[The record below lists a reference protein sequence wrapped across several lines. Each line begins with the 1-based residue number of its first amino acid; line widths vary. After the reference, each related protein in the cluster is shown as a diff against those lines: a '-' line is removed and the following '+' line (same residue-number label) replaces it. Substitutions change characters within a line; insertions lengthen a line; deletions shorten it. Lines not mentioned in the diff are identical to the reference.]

1 MTDLLPRGRVAS
13 PTLHVTILFTIGV
26 FIAILIMSF
35 IFTVE
40 VVARGQGRVV
50 PISRVQVIQP
60 EFSGRIAAIHVQ
72 NGMTVAEGDLLIELD
87 PTEAS
92 AELGKV
98 QSEQIRL
105 TIEGARIEA
114 MIAALALA
122 PASEDFLST
131 AQSGFSLP
139 APLAKHPFAAEQRRL
154 LDAELEDYLASLAQ
168 LAARDEANRKSEAV
182 TLANIDR
189 LAATIEIQNER
200 LRNAEQLLQQ
210 GTTSRAAF
218 LDVQQTFTEL
228 DRQRDVYLAE
238 LEQKAAERAALDSER
253 RGLVADLKN
262 TLAERK
268 TQIEA
273 RLANLVEEEKTASR
287 RVAST
292 ALLAPTAGVVDQ
304 LSVFTI
310 GGVAEASKELLRVVP
325 TEIAVEI
332 EGTFSNADIG
342 FLAEGQQANIRLDA
356 YPSERFG
363 FLKARVTDIAADSA
377 EVADKQWAY
386 IVRITPDQAFL
397 TAGDDRF
404 PLRPGMTATIDVTT
418 DERRIIS
425 YFFAPIVRTIQDAM
439 GER

>member
-1 MTDLLPRGRVAS
+1 MTDLSPNGRVAS

-26 FIAILIMSF
+26 FIAILVMSF
-35 IFTVE
+35 IFKVE

-72 NGMTVAEGDLLIELD
+72 NGMTVAKGDLLIGLD
-87 PTEAS
+87 PTEAT

-98 QSEQIRL
+98 QSEQVRL
-105 TIEGARIEA
+105 TIESARIDA
-114 MIAALALA
+114 MVAAFALE
-122 PASEDFLST
+122 PASEDFL
-131 AQSGFSLP
+131 AAAHSGFSLP
-139 APLAKHPFAAEQRRL
+139 APLANHPFAADQRRL

-168 LAARDEANRKSEAV
+168 LAAREEANRKSEAV

-189 LAATIEIQNER
+189 LAATIDIQTER

-228 DRQRDVYLAE
+228 ERQRDVYLAE
-238 LEQKAAERAALDSER
+238 LDQKAAERAALESER
-253 RGLVADLKN
+253 RRIVADMKN

-273 RLANLVEEEKTASR
+273 RLATLTEEAKTASR
-287 RVAST
+287 RVAAT
-292 ALLAPTAGVVDQ
+292 TLLAPTAGVVDQ

-310 GGVAEASKELLRVVP
+310 GGVAEAGKELLRVVP

-332 EGTFSNADIG
+332 EGTFSNSDIG

-404 PLRPGMTATIDVTT
+404 SLRPGMTATIDVTT

>member
-1 MTDLLPRGRVAS
+1 MTDLLQRERVAS

-26 FIAILIMSF
+26 FIAIVVMSF

-40 VVARGQGRVV
+40 VVARGQGRLV

-72 NGMTVAEGDLLIELD
+72 NGMTVAKGDVLIELD
-87 PTEAS
+87 PTEAR

-98 QSEQIRL
+98 QSEQVRL
-105 TIEGARIEA
+105 TIESVRIDA
-114 MIAALALA
+114 MVAALALA
-122 PASEDFLST
+122 PATKDFLST

-139 APLAKHPFAAEQRRL
+139 SPLANHPFAAEQRRL

-168 LAARDEANRKSEAV
+168 LAAREEANRKSEAV
-182 TLANIDR
+182 TVANIDR
-189 LAATIEIQNER
+189 LAATMEIQAER

-218 LDVQQTFTEL
+218 LDVEQTFTEL
-228 DRQRDVYLAE
+228 ERQRDVYLAE
-238 LEQKAAERAALDSER
+238 LEQKAAERAALGSER
-253 RGLVADLKN
+253 RRMVADLKN
-262 TLAERK
+262 TLVERK

-273 RLANLVEEEKTASR
+273 RLATLAEEEKTASR

-304 LSVFTI
+304 LSVFTV

-325 TEIAVEI
+325 TEITVEI

-342 FLAEGQQANIRLDA
+342 FLAKGQQANIRLDA

-386 IVRITPDQAFL
+386 FVRITPDQAFL
-397 TAGDDRF
+397 TAGVDRF

-439 GER
+439 GEL

>member
-1 MTDLLPRGRVAS
+1 MTDLPPSERVAS

-26 FIAILIMSF
+26 FIAILVMSF
-35 IFTVE
+35 IFKVE

-72 NGMTVAEGDLLIELD
+72 NGMTVAKGDLLIELD
-87 PTEAS
+87 PTEAT

-98 QSEQIRL
+98 QSEQVRL
-105 TIEGARIEA
+105 TIENARIDA
-114 MIAALALA
+114 MVAALALA
-122 PASEDFLST
+122 PASEDFLAT

-139 APLAKHPFAAEQRRL
+139 APLASHPFAADQRRL

-168 LAARDEANRKSEAV
+168 LAAREEASRKSEAV
-182 TLANIDR
+182 SSANIDR
-189 LAATIEIQNER
+189 LAATMEIQTER

-228 DRQRDVYLAE
+228 ERQRDVYLAE
-238 LEQKAAERAALDSER
+238 LDQKTAERAALESER
-253 RGLVADLKN
+253 RRTVADLKN

-268 TQIEA
+268 IQIEA
-273 RLANLVEEEKTASR
+273 RLATLTEEAKTASR

-292 ALLAPTAGVVDQ
+292 MLLAPTAGVVDQ
-304 LSVFTI
+304 LSVYTI
-310 GGVAEASKELLRVVP
+310 GGIAEAGTELLRVVP

-332 EGTFSNADIG
+332 EGTFSNSGIG
-342 FLAEGQQANIRLDA
+342 FLAEGQKANIRLDA

-397 TAGDDRF
+397 TAGDDSF
-404 PLRPGMTATIDVTT
+404 SLRPGMTATIDVTT

>member
-1 MTDLLPRGRVAS
+1 MTGLPSSERVAS
-13 PTLHVTILFTIGV
+13 PTLHATILFTIGV
-26 FIAILIMSF
+26 FITILVMSF
-35 IFTVE
+35 IFKVE

-72 NGMTVAEGDLLIELD
+72 NGMTVAKSDILIELD
-87 PTEAS
+87 PTEAKV
-92 AELGKV
+92 ELGKV
-98 QSEQIRL
+98 QSEQARL
-105 TIEGARIEA
+105 TIESARIDA
-114 MIAALALA
+114 MVAALALE
-122 PASEDFLST
+122 PTSEDFLEV

-139 APLAKHPFAAEQRRL
+139 TPLAIHPFAADQRRL

-168 LAARDEANRKSEAV
+168 LAAREDANRKSEAV

-189 LAATIEIQNER
+189 LAATIDIQTER

-228 DRQRDVYLAE
+228 ERQRDVYLAE
-238 LEQKAAERAALDSER
+238 LDQKAAERAALESER
-253 RGLVADLKN
+253 RRTVTNLKN

-268 TQIEA
+268 TEIEA
-273 RLANLVEEEKTASR
+273 RLATLTEDARTAVR
-287 RVAST
+287 RLDSAT
-292 ALLAPTAGVVDQ
+292 LLAPTAGVVDK
-304 LSVFTI
+304 LSAFTI
-310 GGVAEASKELLRVVP
+310 GGIAEAGTELLRVVP

-332 EGTFSNADIG
+332 EGTFSNSDIG

-363 FLKARVTDIAADSA
+363 FLKAHVTDIAADSA

-386 IVRITPDQAFL
+386 IVRITPEQAFL

-404 PLRPGMTATIDVTT
+404 ALRPGMTATIDVTT

>member
-1 MTDLLPRGRVAS
+1 MTDLLPRERVAS
-13 PTLHVTILFTIGV
+13 ATLHATILFTIGV
-26 FIAILIMSF
+26 FIAILVMSF

-60 EFSGRIAAIHVQ
+60 EFSGRIAAIRVQ
-72 NGMTVAEGDLLIELD
+72 NGMTVAKGDLLIELD
-87 PTEAS
+87 PTEAT

-98 QSEQIRL
+98 QSEQVRL
-105 TIEGARIEA
+105 TIESARIDA
-114 MIAALALA
+114 IVTALALA
-122 PASEDFLST
+122 PASEDFLAT
-131 AQSGFSLP
+131 ARSGFSLT
-139 APLAKHPFAAEQRRL
+139 APLANHPFAAEQRRL

-168 LAARDEANRKSEAV
+168 LAAREDAGRKSEAV
-182 TLANIDR
+182 SSANIDR
-189 LAATIEIQNER
+189 LAATMEIQTER
-200 LRNAEQLLQQ
+200 LRKAEQLLQQ
-210 GTTSRAAF
+210 GTTSRATF

-228 DRQRDVYLAE
+228 ERQRDVYLAE
-238 LEQKAAERAALDSER
+238 LDQKAAERAALESER
-253 RGLVADLKN
+253 RRTVAELKN

-273 RLANLVEEEKTASR
+273 RLATLTEEAKTASR

-292 ALLAPTAGVVDQ
+292 MLLAPTAGVVDR
-304 LSVFTI
+304 LSVYTI
-310 GGVAEASKELLRVVP
+310 GGVAEAGKELLRVVP

-332 EGTFSNADIG
+332 EGTFSNTDIG

-377 EVADKQWAY
+377 EVADKNWAY

-397 TAGDDRF
+397 TAGDDSF
-404 PLRPGMTATIDVTT
+404 SLRPGMTATIDVTT

>member
-1 MTDLLPRGRVAS
+1 MTDLLPRERVAS

-26 FIAILIMSF
+26 FIAILVMSF

-60 EFSGRIAAIHVQ
+60 EFSGRIAAIHVL
-72 NGMTVAEGDLLIELD
+72 NGMTVAKGDLLIELD
-87 PTEAS
+87 PTEAT

-98 QSEQIRL
+98 QSEQVRL
-105 TIEGARIEA
+105 TIECARIDA
-114 MIAALALA
+114 MLAALGLVS
-122 PASEDFLST
+122 ASKDFLTT

-139 APLAKHPFAAEQRRL
+139 APLANHPFAADQRRL
-154 LDAELEDYLASLAQ
+154 LDAELEDFLASLAQ
-168 LAARDEANRKSEAV
+168 LAAREEANRKSEAV

-189 LAATIEIQNER
+189 LAAAMEIQAER

-228 DRQRDVYLAE
+228 ERQRDVYVAE
-238 LEQKAAERAALDSER
+238 LDQKAAERATLKSER
-253 RGLVADLKN
+253 RRIIADLKN

-273 RLANLVEEEKTASR
+273 RLATLTEEEKTVSR

-292 ALLAPTAGVVDQ
+292 TLLAPTAGVVDQ
-304 LSVFTI
+304 LSAFTI
-310 GGVAEASKELLRVVP
+310 GGVAEAGKELLRVVP
-325 TEIAVEI
+325 TENAVEI

-342 FLAEGQQANIRLDA
+342 FMAEGQQANIRLDA

-363 FLKARVTDIAADSA
+363 FLKARVTDISADST
-377 EVADKQWAY
+377 EVAGMQWAY

-397 TAGDDRF
+397 TVGDDRF
-404 PLRPGMTATIDVTT
+404 SLRPGMTATIDVTT
-418 DERRIIS
+418 DERKIIS
-425 YFFAPIVRTIQDAM
+425 YFFAPIVRTFQNAM